1 MSMNAQREMGRSA
14 LTPAMK
20 IVIGVVAVIV
30 VAGII
35 TVSALLSGGTNPNTA
50 ATTTQQQ
57 NGSGNNGGNGTAGNG
72 TPGATAGTSTAPGGA
87 KGAASG
93 APTIG
98 PLPQATPTTG
108 SEVLPPT
115 ATPITRLPSITP
127 QPPLVSAPL
136 PKTASKNNGLVSGY
150 PEKVMGPATK
160 STVLSSSIAT
170 EKTTMQVS
178 LVATTTASQASVQK
192 HYEELWGSL
201 GLRRGTAADGTI
213 TYVGAHES
221 VALSF
226 GTTGTG
232 NRYTIYGVFRTK

>member
-1 MSMNAQREMGRSA
+1 MNAQREMGRST

-20 IVIGVVAVIV
+20 IVIGIVAVVV

-35 TVSALLSGGTNPNTA
+35 TVSALLSSGATPNA
-50 ATTTQQQ
+50 ATTTTQQQ
-57 NGSGNNGGNGTAGNG
+57 QNSAGTPAGDTAGASKGATKGSGG
-72 TPGATAGTSTAPGGA
+72 
-87 KGAASG
+87 KASDK
-93 APTIG
+93 PTVG

-115 ATPITRLPSITP
+115 ATPNNRLPKITP

-136 PKTASKNNGLVSGY
+136 PKTASKNNGLVPGF
-150 PEKVMGPATK
+150 PKQVMGPATK

-178 LVATTTASQASVQK
+178 LVATTTTAQNDVQK
-192 HYEELWGSL
+192 HYEKLWASL
-201 GLRRGTAADGTI
+201 GLRRGTAADGTL